1 MAFVPTILKP
11 VHVRAY
17 WRFRLFRWEFVHE
30 HWRSLPNRQE
40 EINLSPESGS
50 NLSDKDFLFLL
61 NSRYLTVF
69 LLKLILKCK
78 RIVRPSISLITYSQ
92 SCYPWFIIVFRSG
105 PIQIASM
112 HLPHKARLGVNT
124 ISSKNLE
131 GFCSLFFPV
140 TGMRNLHHASGGI
153 LCRKQ
158 ENWDG
163 GIWTHD
169 ILINGQPFYQLDYI
183 PRRWTEAQLGEIIM
197 KTKNTKKREE

>member
-131 GFCSLFFPV
+131 GFCSQAQIWFTARNAPVKTSKVFVHYFFLSPV
-140 TGMRNLHHASGGI
+140 CEIYTMPPVEYYVVNRKTGMVGFGP
-153 LCRKQ
+153 
-158 ENWDG
+158 
-163 GIWTHD
+163 TT
-169 ILINGQPFYQLDYI
+169 Y
-183 PRRWTEAQLGEIIM
+183 
-197 KTKNTKKREE
+197 